1 MSAEATYLEAM
12 LTKRLGAV
20 EAMIGR
26 LPGVAPPIRKSNLHS
41 YADTPFSDEIA
52 LTEMP
57 RKFTLPT
64 MKMYD
69 GTADPDDH
77 IAQYKQ
83 RMFTTAIQKECRE
96 ATMCKGFGSS
106 LTGAALQ
113 WFINL
118 PNGSINSFASL
129 TDLFVEQF
137 ASSRNL
143 EKTADDLYEV
153 RQKRDESLRAYVGR
167 FNKEK
172 VSIPSCNTSTAI
184 SAFKRGLLPD
194 GDLYK
199 ELTKYQC
206 RTMEDVLS
214 RAWAQIK
221 WEEDSAYRQRRSP
234 RSDSR
239 VVRNERSSRD
249 DKPYQ
254 RPKDEN
260 TKSGRKNTHRPLSG
274 ADDVKP
280 RSSTWPDISNLS
292 ISHAH
297 LVGVLKEMGENVRWP
312 PKMKAPDNK
321 RNTSRW
327 CEFHNDH
334 GHMTEDCISL
344 RMEVNELLKKGY
356 LREYLSDKTR
366 NRMEGENN
374 KQKAITD
381 GPASPPKHDRVINVI
396 SGGSEISGIT
406 HSAAKRNTR
415 AVRNSQNKGHATQ
428 GDTPSYSITFTTD
441 KSSVPTLHHD
451 ALVVQMTVANSLM
464 KRILIDNGSSTNI
477 LYMQA
482 YKELGLDEG
491 GLTRKSIP
499 LVGFSGEVKQ
509 SIGEVTLP
517 VYAEGVNKHTKFLV
531 VDCASAYNAIMGRPW
546 IHDMA
551 AIPST
556 LHQTIKFPTPWGVK
570 EILGEQ
576 ESSRSCYQTTL
587 KGKGQQL

>member
-1 MSAEATYLEAM
+1 M

-214 RAWAQIK
+214 RAWAQIR
-221 WEEDSAYRQRRSP
+221 WEEDSAYHQRRSP

-239 VVRNERSSRD
+239 V
-249 DKPYQ
+249 
-254 RPKDEN
+254 
-260 TKSGRKNTHRPLSG
+260 
-274 ADDVKP
+274 
-280 RSSTWPDISNLS
+280 
-292 ISHAH
+292 
-297 LVGVLKEMGENVRWP
+297 EMGETVRWP

-327 CEFHNDH
+327 CEFYDDN

-366 NRMEGENN
+366 NRLEGENN

-381 GPASPPKHDRVINVI
+381 GPSSPPKHDRVINVI

-415 AVRNSQNKGHATQ
+415 AVRNPQNKGQATQ
-428 GDTPSYSITFTTD
+428 GDTPSYTITFTTD
-441 KSSVPTLHHD
+441 ESSVPTLHHD
-451 ALVVQMTVANSLM
+451 ALVIQLTVANCLM